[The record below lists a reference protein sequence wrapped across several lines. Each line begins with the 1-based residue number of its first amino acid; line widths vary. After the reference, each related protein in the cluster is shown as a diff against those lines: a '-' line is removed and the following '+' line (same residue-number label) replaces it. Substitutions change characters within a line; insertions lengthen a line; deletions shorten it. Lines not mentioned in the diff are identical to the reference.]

1 MASLHRAGEPPN
13 KYLVHLPC
21 VIMTGVTL
29 IIQSVKNDA

>member
-1 MASLHRAGEPPN
+1 MPSLPEAVEPLN